1 MIWNPVHA
9 ARDHVNERVAGYIDD
24 LEGKLRDRGMLG
36 QNEGIRHQTGELDGI
51 RHAYVLGRLSQ
62 DFGYQTAKWMGNEHE
77 KRNPNPPDQQRM
89 DYHNNDM
96 GARYGIQV
104 INQAHSNRLGPGE
117 TIEDRLFERVLRGA
131 RDGEL
136 ITNPAQTRPRVGE
149 LRSDAG
155 DGLQVAAAAP
165 DAKQLSEIAGNSRVT
180 ETVAALNRT
189 PGIDAMNIDGRNI
202 MAMAMTASQNNFPAD
217 FAAKNQQTG
226 EGFLIRGQAPGD
238 PAATVLAVSS
248 ERMQQPVEVS
258 LAGIQNHQQSQNL
271 TAATTQE
278 PKAQTMEPEPQRGMS
293 RA

>member
-1 MIWNPVHA
+1 MVWNPVHA
-9 ARDHVNERVAGYIDD
+9 VRDHVNERVAGYIDD

-36 QNEGIRHQTGELDGI
+36 QNECIRSQTGELDGI

-62 DFGYQTAKWMGNEHE
+62 DFGYQTAKWMGDEHE

-96 GARYGIQV
+96 GAHYGIQV
-104 INQAHSNRLGPGE
+104 INQAHSNRLKPGE
-117 TIEDRLFERVLRGA
+117 TIEDRLFDRVLRGA

-155 DGLQVAAAAP
+155 DGLQVAAVP
-165 DAKQLSEIAGNSRVT
+165 EAKQLSEIAGNPKVT

-189 PGIDAMNIDGRNI
+189 PGIDAMNIDGRNV
-202 MAMAMTASQNNFPAD
+202 MAMTMSASQNNFSPD

-226 EGFLIRGQAPGD
+226 EGFLIRGQTPGD
-238 PAATVLAVSS
+238 PAATVLAVPS

-258 LAGIQNHQQSQNL
+258 LAGIQSHQQSQNVANA
-271 TAATTQE
+271 TAQE
-278 PKAQTMEPEPQRGMS
+278 PKVLATEPEPQRGMS